1 MRTAIEESNRHRMHQ
16 IRYNIANGL
25 MPRQIKRNTQ
35 APNMLISTTEE
46 ESPKYPFATG
56 ESALIAADT
65 KAEYN
70 NEAENID
77 LLIKRARE
85 NMEQAAKAL
94 DFTAAKRYR
103 DQMYHFEKVKQE
115 NNLNK

>member
-1 MRTAIEESNRHRMHQ
+1 MGIGSLFRWI
-16 IRYNIANGL
+16 
-25 MPRQIKRNTQ
+25 
-35 APNMLISTTEE
+35 
-46 ESPKYPFATG
+46 
-56 ESALIAADT
+56 T